1 MRTLRHSCLT
11 LSSTEMRFDDKRKNL
26 LDDFKAS
33 QKALVNS

>member
-11 LSSTEMRFDDKRKNL
+11 LSSTEMMFDDKRKSL
-26 LDDFKAS
+26 LDDSKAN